1 VLFFNFLIYKA
12 KASAHTRQDTGDA
25 SKTSSQ
31 KWSDIPSDLTSSYP
45 SLSFPSASR
54 PPSPTHSHRRH
65 QPPTTHHDESPLD
78 TQRSAPL
85 PLSATLAIFDSSLP
99 ARTRLGA
106 LASSLAINFLLP
118 FVNGVMLGFGEI
130 FAKNVVF
137 GWLGWKMPGS
147 GVANVGVKSKQGK
160 R

>member
-1 VLFFNFLIYKA
+1 MFLIFILLYKA
-12 KASAHTRQDTGDA
+12 KSSANIRHDTGDE

-54 PPSPTHSHRRH
+54 PPSPTHRRH
-65 QPPTTHHDESPLD
+65 QPPTTHHDESLQD
-78 TQRSAPL
+78 TPAL
-85 PLSATLAIFDSSLP
+85 PPSATLAIFDSSLP
-99 ARTRLGA
+99 TRTRLGA

-130 FAKNVVF
+130 FAKNVIL
-137 GWLGWKMPGS
+137 GWLGWKIPGS
-147 GVANVGVKSKQGK
+147 GVANVGMKSTQ
-160 R
+160 RRR